1 MVQRHALQTWY
12 HLTVLQQAGI
22 AVASIILLVLGILA
36 TVYRH
41 GIFEWLGGV
50 AQSWRDLPGGWAILW
65 ALTFVVSFPP
75 MIGYSTLVTI
85 AGFVFGMRGWFIMA
99 SATIIGSTC
108 SLVVSRTLLKDF
120 VGKMTAKNKQFAA
133 LSLVLK
139 HDGLKLLCLIR
150 LCPLPYSLANGA
162 ISTIPTVTWP
172 NFMLATAIASP
183 KLLLHIFVGWK
194 IGELAEHGDK
204 MDTKTQIISY
214 LSILV
219 GVCLGAGTGYLI
231 YMRTK
236 ARAKQLEAEE
246 VAAAGGLA
254 QDVSDEDAQYA
265 DSPALRVPINTLR
278 GEDDISLHSQA
289 LDHNGHVY
297 RDEFMDDEDAVEQ
310 DVFDIGND
318 EDDDLENGDGKP
330 GK

>member
-22 AVASIILLVLGILA
+22 LVAAVILFVLAILA
-36 TVYRH
+36 MVYRH
-41 GIFEWLGGV
+41 GIFVWVGGV
-50 AQSWRDLPGGWAILW
+50 AQSWRELPGGWAILW
-65 ALTFVVSFPP
+65 VLTIVVSFPP

-85 AGFVFGMRGWFIMA
+85 AGFVFGMRGWFIIA
-99 SATIIGSTC
+99 SATVIGSTL

-194 IGELAEHGDK
+194 IGELAEEGDK

-214 LSILV
+214 LSIFV

-236 ARAKQLEAEE
+236 ARAKQLETEE
-246 VAAAGGLA
+246 AAAAGIDP
-254 QDVSDEDAQYA
+254 DVSDEDAQYA
-265 DSPALRVPINTLR
+265 DSPALREQIDTLR

-289 LDHNGHVY
+289 LDGSGHVY
-297 RDEFMDDEDAVEQ
+297 QDEFMDDEDAVEQ
-310 DVFDIGND
+310 DVFDID
-318 EDDDLENGDGKP
+318 EDDDQGQVDDKSRR
-330 GK
+330 